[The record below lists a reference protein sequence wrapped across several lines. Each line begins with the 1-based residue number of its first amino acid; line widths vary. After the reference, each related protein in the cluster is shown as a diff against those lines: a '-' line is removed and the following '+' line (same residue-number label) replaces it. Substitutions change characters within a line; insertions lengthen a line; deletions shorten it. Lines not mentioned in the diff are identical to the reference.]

1 MLVLAILGV
10 FAPCIFKGH
19 GFVDG
24 GMLDNVPADELV
36 ALGEEKVIAAKF
48 PPGHH
53 DKIKTIYDVVFKSID
68 LMFDDR
74 DKKTID
80 PKCFILDINLMDA
93 KVFDI
98 RKIDYCYHIGYA
110 LAKEKM
116 DEIKKYIQ
124 L

>member
-1 MLVLAILGV
+1 MLAIHGV
-10 FAPCIFKGH
+10 FAPCVYKEH
-19 GFVDG
+19 EFVDG

-53 DKIKTIYDVVFKSID
+53 DKVRSVYDVVFKSID

-74 DKKTID
+74 DKKTIH
-80 PKCFILDINLMDA
+80 PNCYIFDIALMDV

-98 RKIDYCYHIGYA
+98 RKIDYCYQVGYA
-110 LAKEKM
+110 TAKEQI
-116 DEIKKYIQ
+116 ETIKNYIQ
-124 L
+124 DT